1 MTNEDGEGVDGCMA
15 KKALKTQGNPVGFKV
30 ERATGDIEFL
40 FKLYRELNEK
50 VDFNADVA
58 YVAEAKVR
66 GTLAA
71 YDERIVALEYEG
83 SDGGLSDEELN
94 QMIEEAEKARPW
106 YAKAGSWMS
115 RNENGGAVLFIVG
128 VSLIL
133 AGLLSL
139 IVR

>member
-1 MTNEDGEGVDGCMA
+1 MA
-15 KKALKTQGNPVGFKV
+15 KKALKTQGNPVGKQL

-50 VDFNADVA
+50 VNLNADVA

-66 GTLAA
+66 ATLT
-71 YDERIVALEYEG
+71 DHSGRIVALEYEG
-83 SDGGLSDEELN
+83 SNGGLSDEELVK
-94 QMIEEAEKARPW
+94 MVKDAMAARPW
-106 YAKAGSWMS
+106 YAKAGSWMR

-133 AGLLSL
+133 AALLSL